1 MNKLKIEYIR
11 LALAFLVFVYI
22 VTHLF
27 LYINRID
34 SQWFKALAEL
44 FTIPSLILI
53 IAIPIWM
60 IIDLVKKNI
69 ADKSIL
75 NLTFF
80 ISFISLILF
89 GFAFIYLN

>member
-1 MNKLKIEYIR
+1 MVIACL
-11 LALAFLVFVYI
+11 LAFLVFVYI

-27 LYINRID
+27 LYINRIN
-34 SQWFKALAEL
+34 SQWFQALAEL

-80 ISFISLILF
+80 ISFISLLLF

>member
-1 MNKLKIEYIR
+1 MNKLKIEYTR

-34 SQWFKALAEL
+34 SQWFQALAEL

-80 ISFISLILF
+80 ISFISLLLF

>member
-1 MNKLKIEYIR
+1 MNKLKIEYTR

-34 SQWFKALAEL
+34 SQWFQALAEL
-44 FTIPSLILI
+44 FTIPSLVLI

-80 ISFISLILF
+80 ISFISLLLF